1 MTIAVHNHIHLNG
14 TSTDPPTTTYNVQH
28 GTLDHTE
35 EVAVAVE
42 RSITGLLHT
51 HRIESASGV
60 PLQFDADKYTII
72 LRGSSAVTDL
82 VTLKALAGQRV
93 YVTTHYHDDD
103 ENGGD
108 SLNPWA
114 TSAYVKR
121 AILQLQG
128 ITNVS
133 PDYLFWT
140 VQVSFI
146 DDDVVTS

>member
-1 MTIAVHNHIHLNG
+1 MTVAVHNHIHLDDA
-14 TSTDPPTTTYNVQH
+14 DPPTTVYNVQQ

-72 LRGSSAVTDL
+72 LHKSTAIADL
-82 VTLKALAGQRV
+82 ATLKALAGQRV

-103 ENGGD
+103 ENGGG

-114 TSAYVKR
+114 TSSYVKR

-140 VQVSFI
+140 VQVSFV